1 MPLTAFGRAL
11 LATARGRPQTVALTM
26 DGSAPVRH
34 RCSDYLELRGDEIL
48 LLDGIPLPSDAAV
61 LDLGCGLG
69 RHLRHLRQRHPG
81 AWLFGVERCEG
92 LRAHCE
98 QTLPGPAQFFA
109 SEDALPRGQRYDLIL
124 LLGNGLG
131 LFGAEADAHAG
142 LARLLDALAP
152 GGCVLLETGQQP
164 GCGYRASTMEI
175 TWRGHRDGP
184 FTWGGGTRAW
194 VRDTAHALGARC
206 EVHPSEAPG
215 GLFFMARV
223 WRAGEG
229 IGP

>member
-11 LATARGRPQTVALTM
+11 LATAQGRPQTVTLSW
-26 DGSAPVRH
+26 GGEAPVRH
-34 RCSDYLELRGDEIL
+34 PCGDYLTLREEEAL
-48 LLDGIPLPSDAAV
+48 MLDGIALPPEAAV

-69 RHLRHLRQRHPG
+69 RHLQHLRRRHPG
-81 AWLFGVERCEG
+81 ARLFGVERCDG

-98 QTLPGPAQFFA
+98 QTLPGPAHFFA

-164 GCGYRASTMEI
+164 GCGYRASAVEI

-194 VRDTAHALGARC
+194 VRDTLQALGACC
-206 EVHPSEAPG
+206 ELQPSWAPG
-215 GLFFMARV
+215 GLFFLARV
-223 WRAGEG
+223 WRSPQVAGA
-229 IGP
+229 